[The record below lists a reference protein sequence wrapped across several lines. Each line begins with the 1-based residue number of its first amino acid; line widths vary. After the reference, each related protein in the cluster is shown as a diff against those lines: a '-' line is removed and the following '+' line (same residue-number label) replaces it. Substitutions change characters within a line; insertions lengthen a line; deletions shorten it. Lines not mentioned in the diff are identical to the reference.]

1 MSRYPRLREET
12 ERIITTYIREKEQRC
27 KDQVLMVID
36 CELAYMNTNHED
48 FIGFANA
55 SSQTQN
61 SEKTGRKLGNQVIR
75 KGYMAIHNLGIMKG
89 GSRDYW
95 FVLTSESL
103 SWFKD
108 EEERDKKF
116 MLPLD
121 NLKLRDLEA
130 GFMSRRHM
138 FAIYN
143 PEGRNVCKDWKQLEL
158 SSESQD
164 EIDSW
169 KASFLRA
176 GVYPEK
182 SSDSMNGEGEV
193 RYKALDVSPCHDH
206 VFLPYHTFNP
216 MLATV
221 LSTLSS
227 RKE

>member
-1 MSRYPRLREET
+1 
-12 ERIITTYIREKEQRC
+12 
-27 KDQVLMVID
+27 
-36 CELAYMNTNHED
+36 
-48 FIGFANA
+48 
-55 SSQTQN
+55 
-61 SEKTGRKLGNQVIR
+61 
-75 KGYMAIHNLGIMKG
+75 MAIHNLGIMKG

-121 NLKLRDLEA
+121 SLKLRDMEA

-143 PEGRNVCKDWKQLEL
+143 PEGRNVCKDWKSLEL
-158 SSESQD
+158 SCEGQD
-164 EIDSW
+164 DVDAW

-182 SSDSMNGEGEV
+182 SGGSMNGEGEV
-193 RYKALDVSPCHDH
+193 GIFPNFRRIFKKLLSLLYFYVAHSLLLFQNLLHVTQSISDLLMVSSLTGRSKSLMPKFRSI
-206 VFLPYHTFNP
+206 FLN
-216 MLATV
+216 
-221 LSTLSS
+221 
-227 RKE
+227 

>member
-1 MSRYPRLREET
+1 
-12 ERIITTYIREKEQRC
+12 
-27 KDQVLMVID
+27 
-36 CELAYMNTNHED
+36 
-48 FIGFANA
+48 
-55 SSQTQN
+55 
-61 SEKTGRKLGNQVIR
+61 
-75 KGYMAIHNLGIMKG
+75 MAIHNLGIMKG

-108 EEERDKKF
+108 DEVTHKSFLRSTDLSIHSSNTQEKDKKF

-143 PEGRNVCKDWKQLEL
+143 PENRNVYKDFKTLEL
-158 SSESQD
+158 SCETQD

-182 SSDSMNGEGEV
+182 SSEAMNGEGEV
-193 RYKALDVSPCHDH
+193 RSIYKVIA
-206 VFLPYHTFNP
+206 
-216 MLATV
+216 
-221 LSTLSS
+221 
-227 RKE
+227 